1 MCRARERI
9 GRNGNEGRRCGFCGE
24 PPLVKSLC
32 SIVRLIRVETVGVG
46 WGLLDGSEESQ
57 GVSVRSGADRDASS
71 RANAGKA
78 I

>member
-1 MCRARERI
+1 M
-9 GRNGNEGRRCGFCGE
+9 
-24 PPLVKSLC
+24 KSLC